1 MGNPVSDM
9 PTYSYTAK
17 SVQGEVIQGVL
28 TADSHQAALH
38 MLDERALYPLDIKE
52 GVSAASGS
60 LFGKKVK
67 LSHLSTAYNQ
77 LADLLRAGV
86 PVLRSLDLLC
96 KQNAHP
102 SLTAVMR
109 VVRDD
114 VAGGTSLADSMAKHP
129 KVFASL
135 HCSMVKAGERGGFL
149 EDVLARVATFVDRQ
163 NQLRSKLVG
172 AMIYPTVLLVA
183 CVGVVVLMM
192 TIVVPKIRP
201 LLESGNMQLPMLT
214 RLIFN
219 TSDIIQAYGLFIGA
233 GIAGVAMAVTGYLKT
248 KRGRYNKD
256 VWKLKMP
263 IMGNLFTMVAVCR
276 FCRILGTLIASGV
289 PILQAL
295 QTAKDSAD
303 NQVLADAVEAAA
315 ENVRKG
321 EPLAGPLAKTNLFPM
336 GILDIISVGEESN
349 TLDKVLVEVADTN
362 EARTSQ
368 LIDTS
373 VRLLEP
379 ILIVFMAVIVG
390 IVALGLLLPIL
401 GMAAQM
407 KA

>member
-1 MGNPVSDM
+1 M
-9 PTYSYTAK
+9 PTYTYTAK
-17 SVQGEVIQGVL
+17 SVQGDVINGVL
-28 TADSHQAALH
+28 TADSQQAVLH
-38 MLDERALYPLDIKE
+38 MLDERALYPLAIRE
-52 GVSAASGS
+52 GVLDTGGP
-60 LFGKKVK
+60 LFGGRVK
-67 LSHLSTAYNQ
+67 LSQLSTVYNQ

-96 KQNAHP
+96 RQNAHP
-102 SLTAVMR
+102 ALTSVMR

-114 VAGGTSLADSMAKHP
+114 VAGGTALADAMARHP
-129 KVFASL
+129 KVFANL

-149 EDVLARVATFVDRQ
+149 EDVLARVAGFVDRQ
-163 NQLRSKLVG
+163 NQLRSKLLG
-172 AMIYPTVLLVA
+172 AMIYPVVLLLA
-183 CVGVVVLMM
+183 CVGVIVAMM
-192 TIVVPKIRP
+192 TVVVPKIRP
-201 LLESGNMQLPMLT
+201 LLEGHNMQLPVLT
-214 RLIFN
+214 RLIFGA
-219 TSDIIQAYGLFIGA
+219 SDMIRDYGLFIGA
-233 GIAGVAMAVTGYLKT
+233 GIAMIVVLVTGYLKT
-248 KRGRYNKD
+248 KRGQYNKD

-263 IMGNLFTMVAVCR
+263 VLGKLYTMVAVCR

-295 QTAKDSAD
+295 QIAKDSAD
-303 NQVLADAVEAAA
+303 NQVLANAIEASA

-321 EPLAGPLAKTNLFPM
+321 ESLAAPLARTQLFPM
-336 GILDIISVGEESN
+336 DILDIIAVGEESN
-349 TLDKVLVEVADTN
+349 TLDKVLVEVAETN

-379 ILIVFMAVIVG
+379 VLIVFMAVIVG

-407 KA
+407 NM

>member
-1 MGNPVSDM
+1 MA
-9 PTYSYTAK
+9 TYTYTAK
-17 SVQGEVIQGVL
+17 SVQGEVVQGVL
-28 TADSHQAALH
+28 TADSQQAVLH

-52 GVSAASGS
+52 GVTETAGA
-60 LFGKKVK
+60 LFNKKVK
-67 LSHLSTAYNQ
+67 LAQLATMYNQ

-86 PVLRSLDLLC
+86 PVLRSLDLIC
-96 KQNAHP
+96 RQNAHP
-102 SLTAVMR
+102 ALTAVMR

-114 VAGGTSLADSMAKHP
+114 VAGGTSLADSMTKHP
-129 KVFASL
+129 KVFANL

-172 AMIYPTVLLVA
+172 AMIYPMVLMVA
-183 CVGVVVLMM
+183 CVGVVVAMM

-201 LLESGNMQLPMLT
+201 LLEGNNMQLPMLT
-214 RLIFN
+214 RMIFSG
-219 TSDIIQAYGLFIGA
+219 SDAIRDYGLFIGT
-233 GIAGVAMAVTGYLKT
+233 GLAMVVIGVTGYLKT
-248 KRGRYNKD
+248 KRGQYNKD

-263 IMGNLFTMVAVCR
+263 ILGKLFTMVAVCR

-295 QTAKDSAD
+295 QIAKESAD
-303 NQVLADAVEAAA
+303 NQVLADAVEAAS

-321 EPLAGPLAKTNLFPM
+321 ESLAGPLAKTNLFPM
-336 GILDIISVGEESN
+336 DILDIIAVGEESN

-362 EARTSQ
+362 EARTAQ

-379 ILIVFMAVIVG
+379 LLIVFMAVIVG

-407 KA
+407 QG

>member
-1 MGNPVSDM
+1 M
-9 PTYSYTAK
+9 PTYTYTAK
-17 SVQGEVIQGVL
+17 SVQGEVVQGVL
-28 TADSHQAALH
+28 TADSQQAVLH

-52 GVSAASGS
+52 GVTETAGA
-60 LFGKKVK
+60 LFNKKVK
-67 LSHLSTAYNQ
+67 LAQLATMYNQ

-86 PVLRSLDLLC
+86 PVLRSLDLIC
-96 KQNAHP
+96 RQNAHP
-102 SLTAVMR
+102 ALTAVMR

-129 KVFASL
+129 KVFANL

-163 NQLRSKLVG
+163 NQLRSKLLG
-172 AMIYPTVLLVA
+172 AMIYPMVLMVA
-183 CVGVVVLMM
+183 CVGVVVAMM

-201 LLESGNMQLPMLT
+201 LLEGNNMQLPMLT
-214 RLIFN
+214 RMIFSG
-219 TSDIIQAYGLFIGA
+219 SDAIRDYGLFIGT
-233 GIAGVAMAVTGYLKT
+233 GIAMAVIGVTGYLKT
-248 KRGRYNKD
+248 KRGQYNKD

-263 IMGNLFTMVAVCR
+263 ILGKLFTMVAVCR

-295 QTAKDSAD
+295 QIAKESAD
-303 NQVLADAVEAAA
+303 NQVLADAVEAAS

-321 EPLAGPLAKTNLFPM
+321 ESLAGPLAKTDLFPM
-336 GILDIISVGEESN
+336 DILDIIAVGEESN

-362 EARTSQ
+362 EARTAQ

-379 ILIVFMAVIVG
+379 LLIVFMAVIVG

-407 KA
+407 HT

>member
-1 MGNPVSDM
+1 M

-17 SVQGEVIQGVL
+17 SVQGDVINGVL
-28 TADSHQAALH
+28 TADSQQAALH
-38 MLDERALYPLDIKE
+38 MLDERALYPLAVRE
-52 GVSAASGS
+52 GVLDASGP
-60 LFGKKVK
+60 LFGRKVK
-67 LSHLSTAYNQ
+67 LSQLSTAYNQ

-96 KQNAHP
+96 RQNAHP
-102 SLTAVMR
+102 ALTAVMR

-114 VAGGTSLADSMAKHP
+114 VAGGTSLADAMARHP
-129 KVFASL
+129 KVFANL

-149 EDVLARVATFVDRQ
+149 EDVLARVASFVDRQ

-172 AMIYPTVLLVA
+172 AMIYPVLLLAA
-183 CVGVVVLMM
+183 CVGVIVAMM

-201 LLESGNMQLPMLT
+201 LLEGNNMQLPVLT
-214 RLIFN
+214 RLIFGA
-219 TSDIIQAYGLFIGA
+219 SDVIRDYGLFIGT
-233 GIAGVAMAVTGYLKT
+233 GIAMVVVLVTGYLKT
-248 KRGRYNKD
+248 KRGQYNKD
-256 VWKLKMP
+256 VWKLRMP
-263 IMGNLFTMVAVCR
+263 ILGKLYTMVAVCR

-295 QTAKDSAD
+295 QIAKDSAD
-303 NQVLADAVEAAA
+303 NRVLADAVEASA

-321 EPLAGPLAKTNLFPM
+321 ESLAAPLARTQLFPM
-336 GILDIISVGEESN
+336 DILDIIAVGEESN

-379 ILIVFMAVIVG
+379 VLIVFMAMIVG

-407 KA
+407 NM